1 MKKLLL
7 TSVAGILAV
16 SAAGADIA
24 PYVSVKGGYA
34 NQKNMLKVDS
44 LPVELLQDVVPMFIP
59 LELNGLP
66 EFADMLDI
74 SFNTDGVWS
83 FSPAFGIKFDFSD
96 VKFAKFRLEAEYFRN
111 AKAKKSASLHVA
123 KWDDTEDCFVDAGV
137 FDFDYNYRNTGFLM
151 NGYVDFETN
160 SIVKPFV
167 SAGIGYGRSKLSWGG
182 TFTNVDG
189 ESVSLQDDL
198 NDLLEYLVNAPINVP
213 SSWSSDN
220 LVWSVGVG
228 LSFDV
233 VAGLAIDAQYRYIDY
248 GKVSVGI
255 GGLDLADIE
264 ESAHQ
269 FMLGARYTF

>member
-44 LPVELLQDVVPMFIP
+44 LPVELVQDVVLPIIGSSDAVVS
-59 LELNGLP
+59 GLP

-83 FSPAFGIKFDFSD
+83 FNPAFGIKFDFSD

-111 AKAKKSASLHVA
+111 AKAKKSASECDGLR
-123 KWDDTEDCFVDAGV
+123 DEDGVVDIMNV

-182 TFTNVDG
+182 NIT
-189 ESVSLQDDL
+189 
-198 NDLLEYLVNAPINVP
+198 
-213 SSWSSDN
+213 
-220 LVWSVGVG
+220 
-228 LSFDV
+228 DV
-233 VAGLAIDAQYRYIDY
+233 VVVTSCYVRVCACNTECC
-248 GKVSVGI
+248 KTSV
-255 GGLDLADIE
+255 LECLRSCD
-264 ESAHQ
+264 
-269 FMLGARYTF
+269 

>member
-16 SAAGADIA
+16 SAAGAEIA

-44 LPVELLQDVVPMFIP
+44 LPVELLQDVVPVIIP

-83 FSPAFGIKFDFSD
+83 FNPAFGIKFDFSD

-123 KWDDTEDCFVDAGV
+123 EWDDTESCFVDMGV
-137 FDFDYNYRNTGFLM
+137 SDFYYNYRNTGFLM

-167 SAGIGYGRSKLSWGG
+167 SAGVGYGRSKLSWGG
-182 TFTNVDG
+182 TSTYVDG

-198 NDLLEYLVNAPINVP
+198 NDLLESFVPIKVP

-220 LVWSVGVG
+220 LIWSVGAG

-248 GKVSVGI
+248 GKVSVEI